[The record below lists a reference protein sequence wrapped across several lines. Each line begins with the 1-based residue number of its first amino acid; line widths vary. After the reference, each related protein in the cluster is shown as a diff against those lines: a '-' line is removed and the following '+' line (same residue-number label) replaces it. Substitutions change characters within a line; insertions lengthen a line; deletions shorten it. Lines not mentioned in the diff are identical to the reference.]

1 MGNSNYDNNEAQ
13 TVPLVSV
20 IIACK
25 NSANHFA
32 RCLTS
37 VRNQS
42 YRHIEI
48 IVVDNFS
55 TDGTFEIADEHADLA
70 FRAGPERSTQF
81 NLGFA
86 RARGELIY
94 RIGPDYVL
102 DSDVIEKCVKAISSG
117 FDAVAVHNRSVGES
131 IWARVRYLERESY
144 RNDQSIVAV
153 RFMKSEVF
161 AALGG
166 FDTTL
171 VAGEDFDLHNRLVA
185 AGYSWCHVDA
195 VENHVGEP
203 LSLLDVWN
211 KFYYY
216 GRTIRRYQRK
226 NPRIARQQLRFFRPS
241 FRGTRPPFFS
251 NPKVVIA
258 FYVYL
263 VVKHAA
269 GLAGVVRGAPRELD
283 REAAP
288 LPARSAE
295 GSGSETSRGFPV

>member
-1 MGNSNYDNNEAQ
+1 MVTSKDE
-13 TVPLVSV
+13 TLPLVSV

-25 NSANHFA
+25 NSATHFA
-32 RCLTS
+32 RCLMS
-37 VRNQS
+37 VRDQS
-42 YRHIEI
+42 YGRTEI
-48 IVVDNFS
+48 IVVDNYS
-55 TDGTFEIADEHADLA
+55 TDGTFEIGQEYADLA
-70 FRAGPERSTQF
+70 LRAGPERSTQF
-81 NLGFA
+81 NVGFA
-86 RARGELIY
+86 HASGELIY

-102 DSDVIEKCVKAISSG
+102 DQDVIEKCVGSISSG
-117 FDAVAVHNRSVGES
+117 FDAVAVHNRSIGES

-203 LSLLDVWN
+203 LTLADVWR

-241 FRGTRPPFFS
+241 FRATRPRLFS
-251 NPKVVIA
+251 NPKLVIA

-269 GLAGVVRGAPRELD
+269 GLAGAIRGAPTELD
-283 REAAP
+283 REPAP
-288 LPARSAE
+288 LPARA
-295 GSGSETSRGFPV
+295 GDGLDPETTHGFPV